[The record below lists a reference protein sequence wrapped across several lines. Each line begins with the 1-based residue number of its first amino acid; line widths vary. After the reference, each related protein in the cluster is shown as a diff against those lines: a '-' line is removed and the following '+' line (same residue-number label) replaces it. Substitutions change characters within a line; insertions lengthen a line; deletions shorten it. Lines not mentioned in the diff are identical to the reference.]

1 MTHQLRDV
9 PYLPSAPPIWAARG
23 LAWVLLAIFGAAA
36 VALAIVHV
44 PETVPAPFVLVAVKG
59 SDPIRA
65 LHAGVVT
72 GVHVADAQRVAAGAA
87 LFTLRSEAVGDRT
100 AERDALGASLAGGQA
115 RQANE
120 RERYAQQRRADEQ
133 DVTRLTARIAAL
145 ETQIAIKERQAS
157 LAREVAARTQRSYD
171 RGLTSWM
178 DTTASRLE
186 ADRLA
191 ADVEQAR
198 ADLAST
204 RSELDR
210 LRFQMGARRAEFDE
224 LTRRVGE
231 EIDRTRTRKGMLD
244 REGPS
249 DAHALMLSAPCE
261 GTVVGLLARTA
272 GTVVAEGEVLAEI
285 ACTGERLQVEL
296 QVPQRG
302 LAVVAPGQ
310 AVRLRYDAFPYE
322 RYGVRSARLRWMSPA
337 AAPGSADGAFR
348 ALADLDEAS
357 VQAGGRD
364 RPVLPG
370 MRGDASIVV
379 GRRSLASYVFAPL
392 RRLREDVAGGSGGR
406 P

>member
-1 MTHQLRDV
+1 
-9 PYLPSAPPIWAARG
+9 
-23 LAWVLLAIFGAAA
+23 
-36 VALAIVHV
+36 
-44 PETVPAPFVLVAVKG
+44 
-59 SDPIRA
+59 
-65 LHAGVVT
+65 
-72 GVHVADAQRVAAGAA
+72 
-87 LFTLRSEAVGDRT
+87 
-100 AERDALGASLAGGQA
+100 
-115 RQANE
+115 
-120 RERYAQQRRADEQ
+120 
-133 DVTRLTARIAAL
+133 
-145 ETQIAIKERQAS
+145 
-157 LAREVAARTQRSYD
+157 
-171 RGLTSWM
+171 
-178 DTTASRLE
+178 
-186 ADRLA
+186 
-191 ADVEQAR
+191 
-198 ADLAST
+198 
-204 RSELDR
+204 
-210 LRFQMGARRAEFDE
+210 
-224 LTRRVGE
+224 
-231 EIDRTRTRKGMLD
+231 
-244 REGPS
+244 
-249 DAHALMLSAPCE
+249 
-261 GTVVGLLARTA
+261 
-272 GTVVAEGEVLAEI
+272 VAEGEVLAEI